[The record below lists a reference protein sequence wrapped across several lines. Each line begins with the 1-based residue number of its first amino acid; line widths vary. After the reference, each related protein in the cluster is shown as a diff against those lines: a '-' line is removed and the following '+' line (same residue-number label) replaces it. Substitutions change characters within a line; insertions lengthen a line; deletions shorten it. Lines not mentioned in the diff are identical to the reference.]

1 MKKVLGIVV
10 LSLLWCNPVLAKEIW
25 LMCIG
30 FPGEGR
36 SGIAHSFIIDDIKK
50 TVIHNGQE
58 VTIIKFN
65 EHIIEIDTSSH
76 GIKTHSIID
85 RITSYY
91 NKRFKCAVVKKH
103 SF

>member
-1 MKKVLGIVV
+1 MKKLLGILVMG
-10 LSLLWCNPVLAKEIW
+10 LLWCNPVLAKEIW

-50 TVIHNGQE
+50 TVIHNGKE
-58 VTIIKFN
+58 VSVIKFN
-65 EHIIEIDTSSH
+65 EHTIIIETY
-76 GIKTHSIID
+76 GAKYVRTLD
-85 RITSYY
+85 RITGYY
-91 NKRFKCAVVKKH
+91 EKRYKCTVVKKH